1 MASQSVK
8 TLGLAR
14 KSLTVLDTGL
24 ATRLPEAYKK
34 FYKEWRLTEPTA
46 VHYIPENGKWK
57 RNDITGE
64 VLPVQNV
71 PLPVIYPL
79 ESNKHIWGGEGV
91 IQGFQSRGEATR
103 RVPHFWVP
111 ALKRTVVY
119 SEVLDKYLSVIV
131 TERAIS
137 LINSNYGFDHYLLK
151 TPACDLRG
159 LLPLKLKRKILQELQ
174 KGCPTYADRP
184 EKQKDMMQRY
194 EKYLSAYS
202 TEEIEWYGYSLQEA
216 LRILKQ
222 QIEEE
227 ERSKIIPLKQIYRAQ
242 LIEKLK
248 AASLSELTETKAG
261 EIGSGESGSWLQ
273 KMNPFGKKR
282 ET

>member
-1 MASQSVK
+1 MASKSVK
-8 TLGLAR
+8 ALGLAR
-14 KSLTVLDTGL
+14 KSLTALETGL

-34 FYKEWRLTEPTA
+34 FYKEWKLTEPTA
-46 VHYIPENGKWK
+46 VHYIPETGKWK

-64 VLPVQNV
+64 VFPVQNV
-71 PLPVIYPL
+71 PLPVIYPP
-79 ESNKHIWGGEGV
+79 EANNHIWGGDGV
-91 IQGFQSRGEATR
+91 IQGFQSRASDVR

-111 ALKRTVVY
+111 VLKRTVVY

-151 TPACDLRG
+151 TPACDLKG
-159 LLPLKLKRKILQELQ
+159 LLPLRLKRKILQELQ
-174 KGCPTYADRP
+174 KGCPSYADKP
-184 EKQKDMMQRY
+184 EKQSEVLHRF
-194 EKYLSAYS
+194 ENYLSAY
-202 TEEIEWYGYSLQEA
+202 TAEEIEWYGYSLHEA

-222 QIEEE
+222 RIEEE
-227 ERSKIIPLKQIYRAQ
+227 ERSKVVPLKHMYRAQ

-248 AASLSELTETKAG
+248 AASLSEMVDNKAE
-261 EIGSGESGSWLQ
+261 EISSGESGSWLQ
-273 KMNPFGKKR
+273 KINPFGKKR